1 MKIINLDVKNVKI
14 PAVFESDKALPVVS
28 LKLVFK
34 VAGAVRDIKAGVA
47 KMSANMLNEGTL
59 SLGSYEFARLLEQRA
74 ISLNIDSGFETFSI
88 ELNCLKEHFSYACDM
103 IKHLLIEPNLTA
115 ESLNRCKA
123 VTLGEIASNDNDFDY
138 VARRGLMELL
148 YPNTPLSRASI
159 GTSESVASMNL
170 DDIKKFIKEHLNLSN
185 LFIIFGGD
193 VSETHTSFVTEI
205 LSVLDAGETRELPKF
220 ITSNKEQNSE
230 ILRPSEQAYIYFGSP
245 FNVVEQER
253 YKAKVATFILGES
266 GFGSRLMEEIR
277 VKRGLAYSAYARNSF
292 ALSHSGIFGYMQ
304 TKNEKKDEA
313 IAVIKDEIYKFSQ
326 NGVSK
331 SELTQAKNFLLGSLP
346 LRLETLFKRLNIAQS
361 EFYESRPLGTF
372 LSELEQI
379 QKLSLNEL
387 NEFIILH
394 SEINRLSFCVLRNE
408 I

>member
-103 IKHLLIEPNLTA
+103 IKHLLIEPNLTT

-148 YPNTPLSRASI
+148 YPNTPLSRANI

-387 NEFIILH
+387 NEFITLH

>member
-170 DDIKKFIKEHLNLSN
+170 DDVKKFIKEHLNLSN

-205 LSVLDAGETRELPKF
+205 LSVLDAGETRELPNF

-387 NEFIILH
+387 NEFITLH